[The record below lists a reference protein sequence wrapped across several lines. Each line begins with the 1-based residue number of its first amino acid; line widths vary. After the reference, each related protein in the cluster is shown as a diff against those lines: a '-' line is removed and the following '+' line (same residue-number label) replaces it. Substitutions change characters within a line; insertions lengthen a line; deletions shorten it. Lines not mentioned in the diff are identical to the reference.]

1 MEMQILDK
9 KLDSVNSRLPV
20 WIQLVVA
27 LKRLSV
33 SGNGQ
38 CVGRVAHSTGI
49 GNGTVSL
56 FTSRILKA
64 ILDLKDDVVKWPNEL
79 ERKEISRR
87 NKIKYG
93 FKHCVGVVDGTP
105 VVFSQKPAVD
115 PSSFWSRKSHYAIN
129 LQLICDDNKRIRFY
143 ITGWPGSVYDSTVL
157 SRSLVAIHP
166 EFFFSNKE
174 YILADADNYED
185 GVNDELALG
194 QANETGQ

>member
-9 KLDSVNSRLPV
+9 KLDSVNNL
-20 WIQLVVA
+20 VA
-27 LKRLSV
+27 LRRSSV

-38 CVGRVAHSTGI
+38 CRVAHSTGI

-56 FTSRILKA
+56 FTCRILKA

-105 VVFSQKPAVD
+105 LVFSQKPAVD
-115 PSSFWSRKSHYAIN
+115 PSSFWSRKSHHAIN
-129 LQLICDDNKRIRFY
+129 LQLICDDKKRIRFY
-143 ITGWPGSVYDSTVL
+143 IMYDSNVL
-157 SRSLVAIHP
+157 SRSLGAIHS
-166 EFFFSNKE
+166 ELFFSNKE
-174 YILADADNYED
+174 YILADAGYAIQPWLCGTYRNPI
-185 GVNDELALG
+185 A
-194 QANETGQ
+194 